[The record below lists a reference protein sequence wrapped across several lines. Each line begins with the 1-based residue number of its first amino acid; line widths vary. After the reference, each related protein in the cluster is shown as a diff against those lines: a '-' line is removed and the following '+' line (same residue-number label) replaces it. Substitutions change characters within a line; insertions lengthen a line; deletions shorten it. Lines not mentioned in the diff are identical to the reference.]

1 MEPKTENRKTFRLD
15 ADAAAYLAATPG
27 YSNENAALNGLLRE
41 LPRKLERE
49 IKTSEKLLEQKQ
61 QAEADGRLWKSRFE
75 ANRDELATLR
85 DALQIVG
92 NAMFAGRP
100 QE

>member
-1 MEPKTENRKTFRLD
+1 MELKTENRKTFRLD
-15 ADAAAYLAATPG
+15 ADAAQLLATTPG

-61 QAEADGRLWKSRFE
+61 QAEADGRLWKSKFE
-75 ANRDELATLR
+75 ASRDDLITLR
-85 DALQIVG
+85 EALVIVG
-92 NAMFAGRP
+92 NALFAGRP
-100 QE
+100 LE